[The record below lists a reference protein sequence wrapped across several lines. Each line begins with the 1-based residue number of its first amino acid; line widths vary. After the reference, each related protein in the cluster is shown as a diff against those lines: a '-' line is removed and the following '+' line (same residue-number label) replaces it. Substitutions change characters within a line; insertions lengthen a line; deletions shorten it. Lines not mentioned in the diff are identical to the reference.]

1 MDKIPQDLRVVCGGH
16 DQSLLGPVVQDR
28 LVRELAV
35 LQRSLAALVGVDVGD
50 LPNLYRLLG
59 VLLAQGEPPH
69 RRDGRRH
76 PVPAKPGVAN
86 ACATHEDPQP
96 ATSSENSAFPRTR
109 GASARVVI
117 ATVSVSSRADHDNGG
132 RELPRGP
139 RTPLRK

>member
-1 MDKIPQDLRVVCGGH
+1 VDKIPQDLRVVCGGH

-76 PVPAKPGVAN
+76 PVPARHGVAN
-86 ACATHEDPQP
+86 ACATHENLRP
-96 ATSSENSAFPRTR
+96 ATFPGHALFSIRAGEAPA
-109 GASARVVI
+109 GADCYRLLVGRVPYPP
-117 ATVSVSSRADHDNGG
+117 THSRAVT
-132 RELPRGP
+132 
-139 RTPLRK
+139 TPCGAE